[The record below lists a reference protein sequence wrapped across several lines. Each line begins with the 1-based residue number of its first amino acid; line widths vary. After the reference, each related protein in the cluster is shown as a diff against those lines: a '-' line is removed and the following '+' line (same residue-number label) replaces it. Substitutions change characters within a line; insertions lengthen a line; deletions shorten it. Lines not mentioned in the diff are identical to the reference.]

1 MLLNQLLI
9 PNSVGATQLPEFR
22 AVHTLSASRERITAA
37 AFSAR
42 GDWLALGCQALG
54 QLLVWEWRTERYVL
68 RQQVPLPGPSL
79 PAHHE

>member
-1 MLLNQLLI
+1 M
-9 PNSVGATQLPEFR
+9 
-22 AVHTLSASRERITAA
+22 HTLSASRERITAA

-68 RQQVPLPGPSL
+68 RQQVLSQALAFLHTHKRCKKLPLACAGPAAGVGVA
-79 PAHHE
+79 P